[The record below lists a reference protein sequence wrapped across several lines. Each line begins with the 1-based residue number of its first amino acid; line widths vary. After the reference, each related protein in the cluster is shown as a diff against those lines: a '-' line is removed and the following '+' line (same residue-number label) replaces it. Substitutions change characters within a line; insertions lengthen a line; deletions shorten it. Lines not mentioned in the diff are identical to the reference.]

1 MLFLNSPVSSTLAKT
16 TMSDTRI
23 KITINVYT
31 DEDNREVVCAQT
43 FYKSDPLVSDLLD
56 VCYDALRAA
65 GYYPD
70 GK

>member
-1 MLFLNSPVSSTLAKT
+1 
-16 TMSDTRI
+16 MSDTRI

>member
-1 MLFLNSPVSSTLAKT
+1 
-16 TMSDTRI
+16 MSETRI
-23 KITINVYT
+23 KIIVNIYS
-31 DEDNREVVCAQT
+31 DDDNREITCAQT
-43 FYKSDPLVSDLLD
+43 FYKEDPVVSDLLD

>member
-1 MLFLNSPVSSTLAKT
+1 MNE
-16 TMSDTRI
+16 TRI
-23 KITINVYT
+23 KVIINIYS
-31 DEDNREVVCAQT
+31 DDDDSREIACTQT
-43 FYKSDPLVSDLLD
+43 FHKEDPVVSDLLD